1 MKEIKY
7 QIHKDAIGYALTTI
21 LSSVLFPCLQR
32 IVLFGSV
39 ARGTETK
46 ESDID
51 LLLVFSKDIENIPDY
66 LKQYRNLKSDVS
78 SDDLFAAECDL
89 KFCIEDEWLTSDATI
104 YQCIRKDGIVLWE
117 RN

>member
-1 MKEIKY
+1 MKEMKY

-51 LLLVFSKDIENIPDY
+51 LLLVFSKDVENIPDY

-78 SDDLFAAECDL
+78 SDDLFATECDL

-104 YQCIRKDGIVLWE
+104 YQCIRKDGIILWE